1 MQKIIVGIKG
11 NLAKALSNYYPNSIQ
26 VARSDYI
33 QWPRHTNKLEE
44 FLSKTGVPPKDCILL
59 NCAGITDIDADLI
72 EMMFINTRLPF
83 YLAEKSVELGF
94 KLATFGTVMERF
106 PKYAKNNQYLNSK
119 LAFFEEYNARE
130 DWNKHNVHFQM
141 HTLYG
146 GDNTKPKMFLGQ
158 IYEAINSQTFFS
170 MTGGDQI
177 REYHHIDDVVRAVGD
192 LIEMKISGTH
202 HISQGNPI
210 KLADLAQAIFN
221 QFNSTQLLNIAAKTA
236 DRNDNRHVIFEKPD
250 ELGGINFREPVEGVI
265 SWLQELGINNAGK
278 H

>member
-1 MQKIIVGIKG
+1 
-11 NLAKALSNYYPNSIQ
+11 
-26 VARSDYI
+26 
-33 QWPRHTNKLEE
+33 
-44 FLSKTGVPPKDCILL
+44 
-59 NCAGITDIDADLI
+59 
-72 EMMFINTRLPF
+72 
-83 YLAEKSVELGF
+83 
-94 KLATFGTVMERF
+94 
-106 PKYAKNNQYLNSK
+106 
-119 LAFFEEYNARE
+119 
-130 DWNKHNVHFQM
+130 
-141 HTLYG
+141 
-146 GDNTKPKMFLGQ
+146 
-158 IYEAINSQTFFS
+158 